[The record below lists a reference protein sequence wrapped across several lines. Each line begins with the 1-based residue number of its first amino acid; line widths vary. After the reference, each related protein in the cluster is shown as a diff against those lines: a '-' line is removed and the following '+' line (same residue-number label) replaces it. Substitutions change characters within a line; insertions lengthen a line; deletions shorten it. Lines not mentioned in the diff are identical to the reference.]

1 MSPLSLAKYLP
12 AQSLQFDLVV
22 MDEASQI
29 RPEDAMGAIL
39 RARQLVV
46 VGDPKQLPP
55 TSFFDKIEDDLEDD
69 EATQMDNA
77 ESILEVAQRSFQPYR
92 RLRWHYRSQHESL
105 IQFSNT
111 SFYDEDLVI
120 FPSPKSLQDGYGVF
134 HHHVENASCIQG
146 ENLVE
151 AQAIVDRICKHAM
164 EQPDLSLGVAAFNQK
179 QSELIDGLLDK
190 ACSKDPHLAQRINQL
205 REGDDGLFI
214 KNLENIQGDE
224 RDVIFISY
232 TYGPD
237 PKSGKVFQRFGP
249 INSAMGWRRLN
260 VLVTR
265 SRKRMEVFSS
275 LHPHDVH
282 SGPDKSRG
290 INAYRAFLEYCI
302 EGKVREAGSESG
314 REPGS
319 PFEESVARVIATTGL
334 EPVFQVG
341 VAGYFIDIG
350 VRRREGDRSFLL
362 GIECDGATYHSS
374 KSARDRDRL
383 REEIIR
389 ARGWNLYRIWSTE
402 WFLNQAAEEERLRRT
417 LAEVVASQPT

>member
-1 MSPLSLAKYLP
+1 
-12 AQSLQFDLVV
+12 
-22 MDEASQI
+22 
-29 RPEDAMGAIL
+29 
-39 RARQLVV
+39 
-46 VGDPKQLPP
+46 
-55 TSFFDKIEDDLEDD
+55 
-69 EATQMDNA
+69 
-77 ESILEVAQRSFQPYR
+77 
-92 RLRWHYRSQHESL
+92 
-105 IQFSNT
+105 
-111 SFYDEDLVI
+111 
-120 FPSPKSLQDGYGVF
+120 
-134 HHHVENASCIQG
+134 
-146 ENLVE
+146 
-151 AQAIVDRICKHAM
+151 
-164 EQPDLSLGVAAFNQK
+164 LSLGVAAFNQK
-179 QSELIDGLLDK
+179 QSELIDGLLAK
-190 ACSKDPHLAQRINQL
+190 ACSKDPHLAQRITQL
-205 REGDDGLFI
+205 REGEDGLFI

-275 LHPHDVH
+275 LHPHDIH
-282 SGPDKSRG
+282 AGPDKSRG
-290 INAYRAFLEYCI
+290 INAYRSFLEYCI
-302 EGKVREAGSESG
+302 EGKIREAGSESG

-417 LAEVVASQPT
+417 LAEIVSGP